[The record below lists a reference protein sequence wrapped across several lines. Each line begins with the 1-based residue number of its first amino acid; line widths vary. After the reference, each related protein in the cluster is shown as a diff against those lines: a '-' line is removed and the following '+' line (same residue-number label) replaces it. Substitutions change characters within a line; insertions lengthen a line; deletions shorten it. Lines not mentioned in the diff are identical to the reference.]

1 MYICFSILSLR
12 LVTHLPGDVKMR
24 KFPHFSLLNLEV
36 PREGLKVQINEHVR
50 NGLLPFLNLVLF
62 TLFFALISKICCQ
75 L

>member
-1 MYICFSILSLR
+1 
-12 LVTHLPGDVKMR
+12 MR

-36 PREGLKVQINEHVR
+36 PREGLKIQINERVR